1 MIPHDEVAAVDNVT
15 PTRRV
20 RSAMLDD
27 GTVVDEVW
35 EVVGELV
42 ETGQPIWRHSVQV
55 RGPDA

>member
-1 MIPHDEVAAVDNVT
+1 
-15 PTRRV
+15 
-20 RSAMLDD
+20 MLDD